1 MSTRSRGTRGSPV
14 RPAPLRAGVAQP
26 STDGFRA
33 AARDIGDRLVS
44 RAIWDAERC
53 GWTADQLEV
62 VDGEWVLVHASVDG
76 SLYNGTAGIARFLL
90 WLWQATG
97 VEAYR
102 DTALGALA
110 RSWADVESA
119 TAARSAGLFTGP
131 LGTACVTVEAGRLLA
146 QDDLVLHGLEI
157 GWGVLD
163 GVPQSSDPGALDL
176 IDGLAG
182 SLVGCAFLAT
192 VDRSGR
198 FVSACREIGRSVVAA
213 GQRAPWGMSWSN
225 PELGGEA
232 LCGLAHGVSGI
243 ALGLLEAWRIT
254 HDAALLDAACEAIR
268 FEQTWFD
275 RVRGDWRD
283 NRGTVPG
290 TGAGDPSAPFWC
302 HGAAGIGLVRLRGY
316 QLTSDRGMLADAG
329 AALRLASDALRPLV
343 HRGRGLSL
351 DESAVDGNSS
361 VCHGAGSLVELL
373 TIAGDVLDQPVF
385 VSQARRAMAATL
397 TAVARAGGRWRCG
410 VPGGDE
416 HPGLMLGLS
425 GIGMCLLRLHLPGT
439 VPPASLLG
447 GA

>member
-1 MSTRSRGTRGSPV
+1 VSTRSRGGRGSPV
-14 RPAPLRAGVAQP
+14 RPPPLRNAVAR
-26 STDGFRA
+26 STDGFRV

-62 VDGEWVLVHASVDG
+62 VDGEWVLVHTSVDG

-102 DTALGALA
+102 DTAVGALA
-110 RSWADVESA
+110 RSWADVTSA
-119 TAARSAGLFTGP
+119 TAARSPGLFTGP
-131 LGTACVTVEAGRLLA
+131 LGTACVTVEAGRLLS

-157 GWGVLD
+157 GWGVVD
-163 GVPQSSDPGALDL
+163 GLPQSNDAGAFDL
-176 IDGLAG
+176 IEGLAG

-198 FVSACREIGRSVVAA
+198 FQSACREIGRTVVAA
-213 GQRAPWGMSWSN
+213 GHRAPWGMSWSD
-225 PELGGEA
+225 PGLGGEA
-232 LCGLAHGVSGI
+232 LCGLAHGASGI

-254 HDAALLDAACEAIR
+254 HDTALLDAASEAIR

-283 NRGTVPG
+283 NRGAVPG
-290 TGAGDPSAPFWC
+290 SGAGGDPSAPFWC
-302 HGAAGIGLVRLRGY
+302 HGASGIGLARLRGY

-329 AALRLASDALRPLV
+329 AALRLASDALLPLV
-343 HRGRGLSL
+343 HRGLSP
-351 DESAVDGNSS
+351 DDSAVDGNSS
-361 VCHGAGSLVELL
+361 VCHGAGSLIELL
-373 TIAGDVLDQPVF
+373 TGAGDVLDQPVF
-385 VSQARRAMAATL
+385 VAQARRAMGASL

-439 VPPASLLG
+439 VPPASLLSV
-447 GA
+447 A